1 MLYDHGKGSNS
12 EGRICAY
19 NQSRGKTN
27 GIFIPFCLGHFIK
40 HKHLISE
47 ECYIIF
53 KKGDSN
59 MHQK

>member
-1 MLYDHGKGSNS
+1 MEKGATAKDESVHIT
-12 EGRICAY
+12 RAVAKLTVFLFHFAY
-19 NQSRGKTN
+19 
-27 GIFIPFCLGHFIK
+27 IGHFIK

>member
-1 MLYDHGKGSNS
+1 MGATAKDESVHITRAL
-12 EGRICAY
+12 A
-19 NQSRGKTN
+19 KTN
-27 GIFIPFCLGHFIK
+27 GIFIPFCLLGHFIN

-47 ECYIIF
+47 ECDIIF

>member
-1 MLYDHGKGSNS
+1 MEKGATAKDESVHIT
-12 EGRICAY
+12 RAVA
-19 NQSRGKTN
+19 KTN